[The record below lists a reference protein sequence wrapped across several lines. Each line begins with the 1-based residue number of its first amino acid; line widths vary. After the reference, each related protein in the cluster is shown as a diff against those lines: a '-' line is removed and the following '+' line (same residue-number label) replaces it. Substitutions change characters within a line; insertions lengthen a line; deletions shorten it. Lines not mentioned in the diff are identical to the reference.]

1 MLLSRLIRGIA
12 LTDQIGRDVEI
23 TSLTCDSRTVSP
35 GGLFA
40 AFRGEKTDG
49 TQFIQEALDRGA
61 AAVLCA
67 QPPDRPGPWL
77 LTSDPRGA
85 FGQMAA
91 NWFGRPGERMTLVG
105 VTGTNGKTTTTY
117 LLKGVLEAVCQT
129 KVGLIGTNQNMIG
142 TQVIPTERTTPES
155 FELQALFAQMR
166 DAGCT
171 HVVMEVS
178 SHALV
183 LDRVYGVHYAVG
195 IFTNLTQDHL
205 DFHKTMEAYCDAK
218 ALLFSRCDVGVY
230 NADDPWAPRLMQNA
244 TCRKFSYGEK
254 AEADLRAE
262 NIHLGSEGITFDA
275 VVSLEIS
282 DEEIVERMG
291 GRRVCASCG
300 APFHVKNLPPKV
312 EGVCDACG
320 GKLEARADDKP
331 EVVRDRLKVY
341 HKETA
346 PLKDFYAAR
355 NLLKT
360 VENQPTV
367 AETTTAILKALGL

>member
-49 TQFIQEALDRGA
+49 TQFVQEALDRGA

-129 KVGLIGTNQNMIG
+129 LSLIHI
-142 TQVIPTERTTPES
+142 
-155 FELQALFAQMR
+155 
-166 DAGCT
+166 
-171 HVVMEVS
+171 
-178 SHALV
+178 
-183 LDRVYGVHYAVG
+183 
-195 IFTNLTQDHL
+195 
-205 DFHKTMEAYCDAK
+205 
-218 ALLFSRCDVGVY
+218 
-230 NADDPWAPRLMQNA
+230 
-244 TCRKFSYGEK
+244 
-254 AEADLRAE
+254 
-262 NIHLGSEGITFDA
+262 
-275 VVSLEIS
+275 
-282 DEEIVERMG
+282 
-291 GRRVCASCG
+291 
-300 APFHVKNLPPKV
+300 
-312 EGVCDACG
+312 
-320 GKLEARADDKP
+320 
-331 EVVRDRLKVY
+331 
-341 HKETA
+341 
-346 PLKDFYAAR
+346 
-355 NLLKT
+355 
-360 VENQPTV
+360 
-367 AETTTAILKALGL
+367 